1 MGRIQSTSCRLLG
14 QCTDQTH
21 VGLPSRA
28 PSTLLETRV
37 RKEVALTATAHHQ
50 ATAHLLHD
58 FLQGVPQEHLCFGLW
73 RSSRGA
79 NRLTAVVT
87 EVILPKPDEILLHG
101 NASFEGRYLTRATRE
116 ARRQDAGLVMMHS
129 HPGSGWQ
136 DLSQTD
142 VAAER
147 DVVAY
152 QAQGTGKPFLGMTV
166 GTDGYWSARFWSW
179 QSGGMRLQWCSK
191 VRVARQRRY
200 QIDWHPSSMR
210 PYNPN
215 PMLRRTVDTWGI
227 AVQARIGHLRIG
239 IVGVGSVGA
248 IAAEALARIGI
259 SEIVL
264 IDPDR
269 IELHNLDRFLFG
281 TRRCIGRLKV
291 DVVKSHIAAHS
302 TSESVRI
309 RAIPHGIEYEMAYRE
324 ALDCDLLLSCV
335 DRPVPRDVLNY
346 IAIASGIPVIDA
358 GVAVDV
364 DPMNR
369 TFESARWR
377 SHLVIPGSA
386 CLRCTGQYSSSDVVA
401 ELDGSLDSPS
411 YIMNLPEELR
421 PQNQNVFPFSL
432 GCASMQVNLMVRY
445 LLAQQWW
452 PPIQRQEY
460 RFVAGE
466 AKRTTARCQEHCVFR
481 ERIGLGSEEMP
492 MYMKATPKQRRGMWL
507 FQKMKLRV
515 GNLLMRR

>member
-1 MGRIQSTSCRLLG
+1 MRR
-14 QCTDQTH
+14 
-21 VGLPSRA
+21 
-28 PSTLLETRV
+28 
-37 RKEVALTATAHHQ
+37 EVVLTATAHEQ

-73 RSSRGA
+73 RPSRGA
-79 NRLTAVVT
+79 NRFTAVVG
-87 EVILPKPDEILLHG
+87 EIILPKPGEVLLHG
-101 NASFEGRYLTRATRE
+101 NASFEGKYLTRATRE
-116 ARRQDAGLVMMHS
+116 ARRQDCGLVMMHS
-129 HPGSGWQ
+129 HPGVGWQ
-136 DLSQTD
+136 DLSQPD
-142 VAAER
+142 VLAER

-152 QAQGTGKPFLGMTV
+152 QAQVTGKSFLGMTI

-179 QSGGMRLQWCSK
+179 RSKRMKLQWCTK
-191 VRVARQRRY
+191 VRVPRQRRY
-200 QIDWHPSSMR
+200 QVDWHPSSMR
-210 PYNPN
+210 SYKAS
-215 PMLRRTVDTWGI
+215 PMLRRTIDTWGVG
-227 AVQARIGHLRIG
+227 VQARIQQLRIG

-248 IAAEALARIGI
+248 VVAEALARIGI
-259 SEIVL
+259 SDIVL

-281 TRRCIGRLKV
+281 TRRCVGSRKV
-291 DVVKSHIAAHS
+291 DIVKKHITAHS
-302 TSESVRI
+302 TSDSVRVQ
-309 RAIPHGIEYEMAYRE
+309 AIPHGIEYEAAYRE

-335 DRPVPRDVLNY
+335 DRPAARDLLNY

-364 DPMNR
+364 NPRNR
-369 TFESARWR
+369 AFESARWR
-377 SHLVIPGSA
+377 SHLVIPGNA

-445 LLAQQWW
+445 LIAEDWW
-452 PPIQRQEY
+452 PPVQRQEY

-466 AKRTTARCQEHCVFR
+466 VRRTTAQCQDQCVFR
-481 ERIGLGSEEMP
+481 KRIGLGSEERP
-492 MYMKATPKQRRGMWL
+492 VYLRPTARQRQGMWSFEKIKIRIGRL
-507 FQKMKLRV
+507 FSRSKS
-515 GNLLMRR
+515 